1 MSEFQLQNPAPG
13 DKLVRLETTHGTVLL
28 RLFPAEAPK
37 AVENFL
43 TLTERGYYDGIV
55 FHRVIKNF
63 MVQCGDPTG
72 TGRGGESAF
81 GHEFENEI
89 SPKLSHIVGALSMA
103 NAGPDTNG
111 SQFFIVQGRPA
122 KYLDGDYSVF
132 GQVVSGQETVDA
144 IAELP
149 VDRNDRPK
157 TEAKIVRATVETAS

>member
-1 MSEFQLQNPAPG
+1 
-13 DKLVRLETTHGTVLL
+13 
-28 RLFPAEAPK
+28 
-37 AVENFL
+37 
-43 TLTERGYYDGIV
+43 
-55 FHRVIKNF
+55 
-63 MVQCGDPTG
+63 
-72 TGRGGESAF
+72 
-81 GHEFENEI
+81 
-89 SPKLSHIVGALSMA
+89 MA